1 MQIFL
6 RVQKWKSCFCVTSH
20 NQVTTIMKSQL
31 NFDMNTMISR
41 DIFKFLILLETWK
54 SRKYFVKSNGRQV
67 VKNRRVFLLHQLW
80 IVNYSV
86 KSSSNNLSNENINT
100 GVSDKTWIKMP
111 KLTIFEISFL
121 WKHQFLC
128 FHYWDYLT
136 NFWHNNWQSIIDVAH
151 WSRML
156 DTVQQI
162 IQPRP
167 THTKAGV
174 LVI

>member
-1 MQIFL
+1 M
-6 RVQKWKSCFCVTSH
+6 QKWKSCFCVTSH

-54 SRKYFVKSNGRQV
+54 SRKYFVKSNGRQE

-100 GVSDKTWIKMP
+100 GVSVVFKT
-111 KLTIFEISFL
+111 
-121 WKHQFLC
+121 KHELKRHNELFF
-128 FHYWDYLT
+128 FHYWDYFT
-136 NFWHNNWQSIIDVAH
+136 KFCRNNWWSII
-151 WSRML
+151 
-156 DTVQQI
+156 
-162 IQPRP
+162 
-167 THTKAGV
+167 GV
-174 LVI
+174 VERHRYCI

>member
-1 MQIFL
+1 M
-6 RVQKWKSCFCVTSH
+6 QKWKSCFCVTSH

-54 SRKYFVKSNGRQV
+54 SRKYFVKSNGRQE

-100 GVSDKTWIKMP
+100 GVSVVFKTKRELKCQNELFLKYHFSGNTSLYVFIA
-111 KLTIFEISFL
+111 EII
-121 WKHQFLC
+121 
-128 FHYWDYLT
+128 
-136 NFWHNNWQSIIDVAH
+136 WQTFDPIID
-151 WSRML
+151 
-156 DTVQQI
+156 D
-162 IQPRP
+162 P
-167 THTKAGV
+167 
-174 LVI
+174 